1 MKQRP
6 SLIIFMKKHVNL
18 PALLAFRMQR
28 YSLLLIVVAM
38 VSLFFNRAE
47 ITPGTGLWFVAGLSA
62 VFALLCGIGV
72 TILDAIAWNF
82 ERLREELGHTA
93 ITMEEE

>member
-6 SLIIFMKKHVNL
+6 SLIMFMKKHVNL

-28 YSLLLIVVAM
+28 YSILLIVVAM
-38 VSLFFNRAE
+38 VSLFFNRGE
-47 ITPGTGLWFVAGLSA
+47 ITGGTALWFIAGLSA

-82 ERLREELGHTA
+82 ERLREELGHTS
-93 ITMEEE
+93 ITLEDE

>member
-1 MKQRP
+1 MKKRP
-6 SLIIFMKKHVNL
+6 SLIIFTKKHVNL
-18 PALLAFRMQR
+18 PALLAGRMQR
-28 YSLLLIVVAM
+28 YSIYLMVVAF
-38 VSLFFNRAE
+38 VLLGINLAE
-47 ITPGTGLWFVAGLSA
+47 ITRETALWFMAGLSA
-62 VFALLCGIGV
+62 VFALLCGIAV